1 MEVIAPV
8 GIPKAQPAA
17 SAPRL
22 DKIQGKR
29 IAMLDNSKVNC
40 TPLFDR
46 VQMRLAEQGAS
57 VIRLMKPTAGK
68 PVSAE
73 YLEQIQAC
81 DAMITGLGD

>member
-8 GIPKAQPAA
+8 GIPMVRPAA
-17 SAPRL
+17 TAPRL
-22 DKIQGKR
+22 DKVQGKR
-29 IAMLDNSKVNC
+29 IALLDNSKVNC
-40 TPLFDR
+40 TPLFDQ
-46 VQMRLAEQGAS
+46 VHKRLAEQGAS

-73 YLEQIQAC
+73 YLAQIQAC

>member
-1 MEVIAPV
+1 MEVISPV
-8 GIPKAQPAA
+8 GIPKMRATAA
-17 SAPRL
+17 APRL

-29 IAMLDNSKVNC
+29 IALLDNSKVNC
-40 TPLFDR
+40 TPLLDQ

-68 PVSAE
+68 PVSTE
-73 YLEQIQAC
+73 YLAQIQAC